1 MRKPPLV
8 PASPSLAPAS
18 SRLLPTTPSPPPS
31 RVASLRLYFGE
42 WQERSQRLGERLY
55 STYFPEASSSSG
67 GASSA
72 GASSSANDGLS
83 EYERQRNKVGS
94 CSRV

>member
-1 MRKPPLV
+1 M

-18 SRLLPTTPSPPPS
+18 SRLLPTTPPPPS
-31 RVASLRLYFGE
+31 RLTSPRLYFGE

-67 GASSA
+67 GASPA
-72 GASSSANDGLS
+72 GAWSSANDGLS